1 MANVIYNS
9 LKKAIGDGTVI
20 DWANATT
27 VKVMLLDDTHTVD
40 IDTHDFKDDID
51 ATGDEITGTG
61 YTAGGAVITTRTITV
76 DTANDWAEYDG
87 DDVTWG
93 SSTITARY
101 GVVYKDTGVAST
113 SPLICFVDF
122 GSNKSSSNGDFK
134 ISWHADGVFKLA

>member
-9 LKKAIGDGTVI
+9 FKKAIGDGTVI

-51 ATGDEITGTG
+51 GTGDEITGTG

-76 DTANDWAEYDG
+76 DTVNDWAEYDG

-122 GSNKSSSNGDFK
+122 GSNKSSSNGDFT